1 MSTKIINFLFISFLL
16 IGFFTK
22 ISSLENQ
29 NYNLSFEL
37 DENDLPGI
45 EQFNEY
51 FSKNNNEES
60 LNENEYDDEEEYY
73 SIESLEKSGKLNQ
86 YITENPDYFD
96 DLSYVH
102 NIDQINE
109 IRKEKSKLNQMGE
122 TYKALVA
129 KLLVH
134 NALRNTHIE
143 YEEEISF

>member
-16 IGFFTK
+16 MGFFTK

-86 YITENPDYFD
+86 YITENPDFFD

>member
-1 MSTKIINFLFISFLL
+1 MSTKIINILFISFLL
-16 IGFFTK
+16 TGFFTK

-51 FSKNNNEES
+51 FSKNENEES

>member
-86 YITENPDYFD
+86 YITENPDFFD